1 MEAVVVG
8 GEQLEV
14 EGGRQQFQF
23 ASRQACPRV
32 CRRQQPAEVRVPG
45 SGLDEQ
51 RHVCATAQRY
61 LRAGDRPHAEEP
73 RRVRELERAV
83 DPVVVGERERLVAQ
97 LGGPRGELLRP
108 RGTVEERIG

>member
-1 MEAVVVG
+1 MLG
-8 GEQLEV
+8 QQLEIQR
-14 EGGRQQFQF
+14 GRQQLGSRPGKRVP
-23 ASRQACPRV
+23 ACAAVSSRQRFAYPARV
-32 CRRQQPAEVRVPG
+32 STSSVTCAPP
-45 SGLDEQ
+45 Q
-51 RHVCATAQRY
+51 RH